1 MDINRR
7 SFACAMSAT
16 AAAVLAGCG
25 KEGLDRA
32 VVADLKAAHNG
43 ESNASAKYA
52 FFAGKCQEAGY
63 LSVAALFRAASFA
76 ENIHAGRHAKV
87 LAQYG
92 VEAKAVV
99 KPAVWTDVSAAL
111 KEAIKGETYEFTG
124 MYPGFI
130 KTAGDKRVDA
140 AVHSFTH
147 AMEAEKVHAE
157 YYAAALADLDGWKAA
172 GKTFHV
178 CGVCGFTTND
188 GSVSTCPYCAA
199 PKSKFQTFA

>member
-25 KEGLDRA
+25 KEGIDRA
-32 VVADLKAAHNG
+32 VVADLQAAYNG

-52 FFAGKCQEAGY
+52 FFAGKCRETGY
-63 LSVAALFRAASFA
+63 LSVAALFSAASFA

-92 VEAKAVV
+92 VEAKAVL
-99 KPAVWTDVSAAL
+99 KQAAWTDVSAAL
-111 KEAIKGETYEFTG
+111 KEAIAGETHEFTE

-130 KTAGDKRVDA
+130 KTAEDKRVNA
-140 AVHSFTH
+140 AVQSFAH
-147 AMEAEKVHAE
+147 AMEAEKIHAE
-157 YYAAALADLDGWKAA
+157 YYTAALADLDGWKAA
-172 GKTFHV
+172 GKSFHI
-178 CGVCGFTTND
+178 CSVCGFTTND
-188 GSVSTCPYCAA
+188 DSVAVCPYCSA